1 MLSAAPSARAID
13 LMLACPA
20 ARNSSTRFQ
29 PDEAL
34 DRLRLAP
41 RGTRRW
47 TPPRGLY
54 R

>member
-20 ARNSSTRFQ
+20 ARNGSTRFQ

-41 RGTRRW
+41 REYSPLDPAT
-47 TPPRGLY
+47 GLY